1 MNIKPTKKQQV
12 NLDRLSKHLNITTQS
27 EKMVLEHI
35 FFKDV
40 HREILLWQYKTI
52 KENAKGYDNFILI
65 EITTNKNVK
74 RFGILTESI
83 LNNNFSEL
91 NQKIN

>member
-1 MNIKPTKKQQV
+1 MNWKPTKKQQIT
-12 NLDRLSKHLNITTQS
+12 LDRLTKQA

-35 FFKDV
+35 FFRDL
-40 HREILLWQYKTI
+40 HREILVWQYKTI
-52 KENAKGYDNFILI
+52 KENSEGYSNSVLI

-74 RFGILTESI
+74 NFSVYTKSI
-83 LNNNFSEL
+83 LNNDFSEL